1 MIIIANQQLSYEVKL
16 LNTDKKSID
25 VNGKSIPNKK
35 NFIFFK
41 HTNIKLM
48 AHFFLRISCHLT

>member
-1 MIIIANQQLSYEVKL
+1 MIIIANQQLNYEVIL

-41 HTNIKLM
+41 HTDIKLM
-48 AHFFLRISCHLT
+48 AHLFL

>member
-1 MIIIANQQLSYEVKL
+1 MIIIANQQLNYQVIL
-16 LNTDKKSID
+16 LNIDKKSID

-41 HTNIKLM
+41 HTDIKLM
-48 AHFFLRISCHLT
+48 AHLFL